1 MYNFVKDFLFG
12 QKLLDAVILGIFGYY
27 DKNVFPFLCGPGD
40 GLLQVSVLQ
49 LDGRGL
55 LVDSVEP

>member
-27 DKNVFPFLCGPGD
+27 DKNFFPFLCGPGD
-40 GLLQVSVLQ
+40 RLLQVSVLQ
-49 LDGRGL
+49 LDG
-55 LVDSVEP
+55 